1 MFLGKIQKKK
11 LFEKLFAKEQMKI
24 KSTSPTLSKKS
35 INLLAEWAAAENHIQ
50 NLENNGE

>member
-11 LFEKLFAKEQMKI
+11 LFEKIFAKEQMKI

-35 INLLAEWAAAENHIQ
+35 INLLAEWSAENHIQ

>member
-11 LFEKLFAKEQMKI
+11 IFEKLFAKEQMKI

-35 INLLAEWAAAENHIQ
+35 INLLAEWAAENHIQ
-50 NLENNGE
+50 NLENHGE